1 MAKKRLTR
9 RQRQVRRNRII
20 LACAVIALLFIIIII
35 SVSVRGCSKSRKK
48 DKSPEAS
55 TTKAIESTQ
64 AKENSTQTASS
75 DTASSSDSASDNTSA
90 ASDNTQAAAT
100 DNAASTASNTT
111 AAASSDSSEYAPP
124 LVPSGNVVSKG
135 TTSKGFQI
143 QEINGATYI
152 DGVLIANK
160 TYALPQDFI
169 PTNPDQPVNSD
180 RSTTCLDKTLMSAWN
195 KMLKD
200 ATANGLN
207 IYISSGYRSYNYQV
221 NVYNRYVQSDG
232 AAKADTYSSR
242 PGNSEHQTGLCFDLN
257 TIEDSFQYTS
267 EGKWVNDNCY
277 KYGFCIRFPKGKD
290 SYTGYQ
296 YESWHL
302 RYVGVELATKLY
314 NNGDWLSLEEYFGI
328 TSEYSD

>member
-1 MAKKRLTR
+1 MTKRRLTR

-20 LACAVIALLFIIIII
+20 LACAAAALLIIIIVII
-35 SVSVRGCSKSRKK
+35 SVSMKGCSKSKK
-48 DKSPEAS
+48 TDKNGKS
-55 TTKAIESTQ
+55 TTATVEESTQ
-64 AKENSTQTASS
+64 TKENE
-75 DTASSSDSASDNTSA
+75 SSSEEP
-90 ASDNTQAAAT
+90 
-100 DNAASTASNTT
+100 ASTNADNSSVTT
-111 AAASSDSSEYAPP
+111 ANATSVSASSDSSEFVPP
-124 LVPSGNVVSKG
+124 VVPSGNTVSKG

-169 PTNPDQPVNSD
+169 PTNPDQPVNAD
-180 RSTTCLDKTLMSAWN
+180 RSSTCLDKTLMSAW
-195 KMLKD
+195 KIMLKD
-200 ATANGLN
+200 ATAKGLN

-221 NVYNRYVQSDG
+221 NVYNRYVKSDG
-232 AAKADTYSSR
+232 AAVADTYSSR

-257 TIEDSFQYTS
+257 TIEDSFQYTN

-290 SYTGYQ
+290 SATGYQ

-302 RYVGVELATKLY
+302 RYVGVDLATKLY

-328 TSEYSD
+328 TSQYPN

>member
-1 MAKKRLTR
+1 MTKRRLTR

-20 LACAVIALLFIIIII
+20 LACAAAALLIIIIVII
-35 SVSVRGCSKSRKK
+35 SVSMKGCSKSKK
-48 DKSPEAS
+48 TDKNGES
-55 TTKAIESTQ
+55 TTAKVEESTQ
-64 AKENSTQTASS
+64 TKENE
-75 DTASSSDSASDNTSA
+75 SSSEEP
-90 ASDNTQAAAT
+90 
-100 DNAASTASNTT
+100 ASTNADNSSVTT
-111 AAASSDSSEYAPP
+111 ANATSVSASSDSSEFVPP
-124 LVPSGNVVSKG
+124 VVPSGNTVSKG

-169 PTNPDQPVNSD
+169 PTNPDQPVNAD
-180 RSTTCLDKTLMSAWN
+180 RSSTCLDKTLMSAW
-195 KMLKD
+195 KIMLKD
-200 ATANGLN
+200 ATAKGLI

-257 TIEDSFQYTS
+257 TIEDSFQYTN
-267 EGKWVNDNCY
+267 EGKWINDNCY

-290 SYTGYQ
+290 SATGYQ

-302 RYVGVELATKLY
+302 RYVGVDLATKLY

-328 TSEYSD
+328 TSQYPN

>member
-1 MAKKRLTR
+1 MTKRRLTR

-20 LACAVIALLFIIIII
+20 LACAAAALLIIIIVII
-35 SVSVRGCSKSRKK
+35 SVSMKGCSKSKK
-48 DKSPEAS
+48 TDKNEV
-55 TTKAIESTQ
+55 TTTDKIEESTHS
-64 AKENSTQTASS
+64 KENE
-75 DTASSSDSASDNTSA
+75 SSSEEVSSTDTNTDTSSSIMSDATSV
-90 ASDNTQAAAT
+90 S
-100 DNAASTASNTT
+100 
-111 AAASSDSSEYAPP
+111 ASSDSSEFVPP
-124 LVPSGNVVSKG
+124 VVPSGNTVSKG

-169 PTNPDQPVNSD
+169 PTNPDQPVNAD
-180 RSTTCLDKTLMSAWN
+180 RSSTCLDKTLMSAW
-195 KMLKD
+195 KIMLKD
-200 ATANGLN
+200 ATAKGLN

-221 NVYNRYVQSDG
+221 NVYNRYVKSDG
-232 AAKADTYSSR
+232 AAVADTYSSR

-257 TIEDSFQYTS
+257 TIEDSFQYTN
-267 EGKWVNDNCY
+267 EGKWINDNCY

-290 SYTGYQ
+290 SATGYQ

-302 RYVGVELATKLY
+302 RYVGVDLATKLY

-328 TSEYSD
+328 TSEYPN

>member
-1 MAKKRLTR
+1 MTKRRLTR

-20 LACAVIALLFIIIII
+20 LACAAAALLIIIIVII
-35 SVSVRGCSKSRKK
+35 SVSMKGCSKSKK
-48 DKSPEAS
+48 TDKNAETP
-55 TTKAIESTQ
+55 TTKVEESSTAKVEESTQ
-64 AKENSTQTASS
+64 TKENE
-75 DTASSSDSASDNTSA
+75 SSSEEP
-90 ASDNTQAAAT
+90 
-100 DNAASTASNTT
+100 ASTNADNSSATT
-111 AAASSDSSEYAPP
+111 ANATSVSASSDSSEFAPP
-124 LVPSGNVVSKG
+124 VVPSGNTVSKG

-169 PTNPDQPVNSD
+169 PTNPDQPVNAD
-180 RSTTCLDKTLMSAWN
+180 RSSTCLDKTLMSAW
-195 KMLKD
+195 KIMLKD
-200 ATANGLN
+200 ATAKGLN

-232 AAKADTYSSR
+232 TAKADTYSSR

-257 TIEDSFQYTS
+257 TIEDSFQYTN
-267 EGKWVNDNCY
+267 EGKWINDNCY

-290 SYTGYQ
+290 SATGYQ

-302 RYVGVELATKLY
+302 RYVGVDLATKLY

-328 TSEYSD
+328 TSQYPN

>member
-1 MAKKRLTR
+1 MTKRRLTR

-20 LACAVIALLFIIIII
+20 LACTAAALLIIIIVII
-35 SVSVRGCSKSRKK
+35 SVSMKGCSKSKK
-48 DKSPEAS
+48 TDKNVES
-55 TTKAIESTQ
+55 TTAKVEESTQ
-64 AKENSTQTASS
+64 TKENESTSEEVSS
-75 DTASSSDSASDNTSA
+75 TDTNTDTSSIMSDATSVP
-90 ASDNTQAAAT
+90 
-100 DNAASTASNTT
+100 
-111 AAASSDSSEYAPP
+111 ASSDSSEFAPP
-124 LVPSGNVVSKG
+124 VVPSGNTVSKG

-169 PTNPDQPVNSD
+169 PTNPDQPVNAD
-180 RSTTCLDKTLMSAWN
+180 RSSTCLDKTLMSAWN
-195 KMLKD
+195 TMLKD
-200 ATANGLN
+200 ATAKGLN
-207 IYISSGYRSYNYQV
+207 IYIASGYRSYNYQV
-221 NVYNRYVQSDG
+221 NVYNRYVKSDG
-232 AAKADTYSSR
+232 AAVADTYSSR

-257 TIEDSFQYTS
+257 TIEDSFQYTN

-290 SYTGYQ
+290 SATGYQ

-302 RYVGVELATKLY
+302 RYVGVDLATKLY

-328 TSEYSD
+328 TSQYPN

>member
-1 MAKKRLTR
+1 MTKRRLTR

-20 LACAVIALLFIIIII
+20 LACAAAALLIIIIVII
-35 SVSVRGCSKSRKK
+35 SVSMKGCSKSKK
-48 DKSPEAS
+48 TDKNGES
-55 TTKAIESTQ
+55 TTAKVEESTQ
-64 AKENSTQTASS
+64 TKENE
-75 DTASSSDSASDNTSA
+75 SSSEEP
-90 ASDNTQAAAT
+90 
-100 DNAASTASNTT
+100 ASTNADNSSVTT
-111 AAASSDSSEYAPP
+111 ANATSVSASSDSSEFVPP
-124 LVPSGNVVSKG
+124 VVPSGNTVSKG

-169 PTNPDQPVNSD
+169 PTNPDQPVNAD
-180 RSTTCLDKTLMSAWN
+180 RSSTCLDKTLMSAW
-195 KMLKD
+195 KIMLKD
-200 ATANGLN
+200 ATAKGLN

-221 NVYNRYVQSDG
+221 NVYNRYVKSDG
-232 AAKADTYSSR
+232 AAVADTYSSR

-257 TIEDSFQYTS
+257 TIEDSFQYTN

-290 SYTGYQ
+290 SATGYQ

-302 RYVGVELATKLY
+302 RYVGVDLATKLY

-328 TSEYSD
+328 TSQYPN

>member
-1 MAKKRLTR
+1 MTKRRLTR

-20 LACAVIALLFIIIII
+20 LACAAAALLIIIIVII
-35 SVSVRGCSKSRKK
+35 SVSMKSCSKSKK
-48 DKSPEAS
+48 TDKNGES
-55 TTKAIESTQ
+55 TTSKVEESTQ
-64 AKENSTQTASS
+64 TKENESTSEEVSS
-75 DTASSSDSASDNTSA
+75 TDTNTDTSSSIMSDATSV
-90 ASDNTQAAAT
+90 S
-100 DNAASTASNTT
+100 
-111 AAASSDSSEYAPP
+111 ASSDSSEFAPP
-124 LVPSGNVVSKG
+124 VVPSGNTVSKG

-169 PTNPDQPVNSD
+169 PTNPDQPVNAD
-180 RSTTCLDKTLMSAWN
+180 RSSTCLDKTLMSAWN
-195 KMLKD
+195 TMLKD
-200 ATANGLN
+200 ATAKGLN
-207 IYISSGYRSYNYQV
+207 IYIASGYRSYNYQV
-221 NVYNRYVQSDG
+221 NVYNRYVKSDG
-232 AAKADTYSSR
+232 AAVADTYSSR

-257 TIEDSFQYTS
+257 TIEDSFQYTN

-290 SYTGYQ
+290 SATGYQ

-302 RYVGVELATKLY
+302 RYVGVDLATKLY

-328 TSEYSD
+328 TSQYPN

>member
-1 MAKKRLTR
+1 MTKRRLTR

-20 LACAVIALLFIIIII
+20 LACTAAALLIIIIVII
-35 SVSVRGCSKSRKK
+35 SVSMKGCSKSKK
-48 DKSPEAS
+48 TDKNGES
-55 TTKAIESTQ
+55 TTAKVEESTQ
-64 AKENSTQTASS
+64 TKENESTSEEVSS
-75 DTASSSDSASDNTSA
+75 TDTSSIMSDATSVP
-90 ASDNTQAAAT
+90 
-100 DNAASTASNTT
+100 
-111 AAASSDSSEYAPP
+111 ASSDSSEFAPP
-124 LVPSGNVVSKG
+124 VVPSGNTVSKG

-169 PTNPDQPVNSD
+169 PTNPDQPVNAD
-180 RSTTCLDKTLMSAWN
+180 RSSTCLDKTLMSAWN
-195 KMLKD
+195 TMLKD
-200 ATANGLN
+200 ATAKGLN
-207 IYISSGYRSYNYQV
+207 IYIASGYRSYNYQV
-221 NVYNRYVQSDG
+221 NVYYRYVKSDG
-232 AAKADTYSSR
+232 AAVADTYSSR

-257 TIEDSFQYTS
+257 TIEDSFQYTN

-290 SYTGYQ
+290 SATGYQ

-302 RYVGVELATKLY
+302 RYVGVDLATKLY

-328 TSEYSD
+328 TSQYPN

>member
-1 MAKKRLTR
+1 MTKRRLTR

-20 LACAVIALLFIIIII
+20 LACAAAALLIIIIVII
-35 SVSVRGCSKSRKK
+35 SVSMKGCSKSKK
-48 DKSPEAS
+48 TDKNGES
-55 TTKAIESTQ
+55 TTVKVEESTQ
-64 AKENSTQTASS
+64 TKENENTSEEVSST
-75 DTASSSDSASDNTSA
+75 DTSSSIMSDATSV
-90 ASDNTQAAAT
+90 S
-100 DNAASTASNTT
+100 
-111 AAASSDSSEYAPP
+111 ASSDSSEFAPP
-124 LVPSGNVVSKG
+124 VVPSGNTVSKG

-169 PTNPDQPVNSD
+169 PTNPDQPVNAD
-180 RSTTCLDKTLMSAWN
+180 RSSTCLDKTLMSAWN
-195 KMLKD
+195 TMLKD
-200 ATANGLN
+200 ATAKGLN
-207 IYISSGYRSYNYQV
+207 IYIASGYRSYNYQV
-221 NVYNRYVQSDG
+221 NVYNRYVKSDG
-232 AAKADTYSSR
+232 AAVADTYSSR

-257 TIEDSFQYTS
+257 TIEDSFQYTN

-290 SYTGYQ
+290 SATGYQ

-302 RYVGVELATKLY
+302 RYVGVDLATKLY

-328 TSEYSD
+328 TSEYPN

>member
-1 MAKKRLTR
+1 MTKRRLTR

-20 LACAVIALLFIIIII
+20 LACAAAALLIIIIVII
-35 SVSVRGCSKSRKK
+35 SVSMKGCSKSKK
-48 DKSPEAS
+48 TDKNVES
-55 TTKAIESTQ
+55 TTAKVEESTQ
-64 AKENSTQTASS
+64 TKENESTSEEVSS
-75 DTASSSDSASDNTSA
+75 TDTNTDTSSSIMSDATSVP
-90 ASDNTQAAAT
+90 
-100 DNAASTASNTT
+100 
-111 AAASSDSSEYAPP
+111 ASSDSSEFAPP
-124 LVPSGNVVSKG
+124 VVPSGNTVSKG

-169 PTNPDQPVNSD
+169 PTNPDQPVNAD
-180 RSTTCLDKTLMSAWN
+180 RSSTCLDKTLMSAWN
-195 KMLKD
+195 TMLKD
-200 ATANGLN
+200 ATAKGLN
-207 IYISSGYRSYNYQV
+207 IYIASGYRSYNYQV
-221 NVYNRYVQSDG
+221 NVYNRYVKSDG
-232 AAKADTYSSR
+232 AAVADTYSSR

-257 TIEDSFQYTS
+257 TIEDSFQYTN

-290 SYTGYQ
+290 SATGYQ

-302 RYVGVELATKLY
+302 RYVGVDLATKLY

-328 TSEYSD
+328 TSQYPN

>member
-1 MAKKRLTR
+1 MTKRRLTR

-20 LACAVIALLFIIIII
+20 LACAAAALLIIIIVII
-35 SVSVRGCSKSRKK
+35 SVSMKGCSKSKK
-48 DKSPEAS
+48 TDKNGES
-55 TTKAIESTQ
+55 TTAKVEESTQ
-64 AKENSTQTASS
+64 TKENE
-75 DTASSSDSASDNTSA
+75 SSSEEP
-90 ASDNTQAAAT
+90 
-100 DNAASTASNTT
+100 ASTNADNSSATT
-111 AAASSDSSEYAPP
+111 ANATSVPASSDSSEFAPP
-124 LVPSGNVVSKG
+124 VVPSGNTVSKG

-169 PTNPDQPVNSD
+169 PTNPDQPVNAD
-180 RSTTCLDKTLMSAWN
+180 RSSTCLDKTLMSAWN
-195 KMLKD
+195 TMLKD
-200 ATANGLN
+200 ATAKGLN
-207 IYISSGYRSYNYQV
+207 IYIASGYRSYNYQV
-221 NVYNRYVQSDG
+221 NVYNRYVKSDG
-232 AAKADTYSSR
+232 AAVADTYSSR

-257 TIEDSFQYTS
+257 TIEDSFQYTN

-290 SYTGYQ
+290 SATGYQ

-302 RYVGVELATKLY
+302 RYVGVDLATKLY

-328 TSEYSD
+328 TSEYPN

>member
-1 MAKKRLTR
+1 MTKRRLTR

-20 LACAVIALLFIIIII
+20 LACAAAALLIIIIVII
-35 SVSVRGCSKSRKK
+35 SVSMKGCSKSKK
-48 DKSPEAS
+48 TDKNGES
-55 TTKAIESTQ
+55 TTAKVEESTQ
-64 AKENSTQTASS
+64 TKENE
-75 DTASSSDSASDNTSA
+75 SSSEEP
-90 ASDNTQAAAT
+90 
-100 DNAASTASNTT
+100 ASTNADNSSVTT
-111 AAASSDSSEYAPP
+111 ANATSVSASSDSSEFVPP
-124 LVPSGNVVSKG
+124 VVPSGNTVSKG

-169 PTNPDQPVNSD
+169 PTNPDQPVNAD
-180 RSTTCLDKTLMSAWN
+180 RSSTCLDKTLMSAW
-195 KMLKD
+195 KIMLKD
-200 ATANGLN
+200 ATAKGLN

-221 NVYNRYVQSDG
+221 NVYNRYVKSDG
-232 AAKADTYSSR
+232 AAVADTYSSR

-257 TIEDSFQYTS
+257 TIEDSFQYTN

-290 SYTGYQ
+290 SATGYQ

-302 RYVGVELATKLY
+302 RYVGVDLATKLY

-328 TSEYSD
+328 TSEYPNED

>member
-1 MAKKRLTR
+1 MTKRRLTR

-20 LACAVIALLFIIIII
+20 LACAAAALLIIIIVII
-35 SVSVRGCSKSRKK
+35 SVSMKGCSKSKK
-48 DKSPEAS
+48 TDKNGES
-55 TTKAIESTQ
+55 TTAKVEESTQ
-64 AKENSTQTASS
+64 TKENE
-75 DTASSSDSASDNTSA
+75 SSSEEP
-90 ASDNTQAAAT
+90 
-100 DNAASTASNTT
+100 ASTNADNSSVTT
-111 AAASSDSSEYAPP
+111 ANATSVSASSDSSEFAPP
-124 LVPSGNVVSKG
+124 VVPSGNVVSNG
-135 TTSKGFQI
+135 TTSKGFKI

-169 PTNPDQPVNSD
+169 PTNPDQPVNAD
-180 RSTTCLDKTLMSAWN
+180 RSSTCLDKTLMSAW
-195 KMLKD
+195 KIMLKD
-200 ATANGLN
+200 ATAKGLN

-221 NVYNRYVQSDG
+221 NVYNRYVKSDG
-232 AAKADTYSSR
+232 AAVADTYSSR

-257 TIEDSFQYTS
+257 TIEDSFQYTN

-290 SYTGYQ
+290 SATGYQ

-302 RYVGVELATKLY
+302 RYVGVDLATKLY

-328 TSEYSD
+328 TSEYPN

>member
-1 MAKKRLTR
+1 MTKRRLTR

-20 LACAVIALLFIIIII
+20 LACAAAALLIIIIVII
-35 SVSVRGCSKSRKK
+35 SVSMKGCSKSKK
-48 DKSPEAS
+48 TDKNGKS
-55 TTKAIESTQ
+55 TTATVEESTQ
-64 AKENSTQTASS
+64 TKENE
-75 DTASSSDSASDNTSA
+75 SSSEEP
-90 ASDNTQAAAT
+90 
-100 DNAASTASNTT
+100 ASTNADNSSVTT
-111 AAASSDSSEYAPP
+111 ANATSVSASSDSSEFVPP
-124 LVPSGNVVSKG
+124 VVPSGNTVSKG

-169 PTNPDQPVNSD
+169 PTNPDQPVNAD
-180 RSTTCLDKTLMSAWN
+180 RSSTCLDKTLMSAW
-195 KMLKD
+195 KIMLKD
-200 ATANGLN
+200 ATAKGLN

-221 NVYNRYVQSDG
+221 NVYNRYVKSDG
-232 AAKADTYSSR
+232 AAVADTYSSR

-257 TIEDSFQYTS
+257 TIEDSFQYTN

-290 SYTGYQ
+290 SATGYQ

-302 RYVGVELATKLY
+302 RYVGVGLATKLY

-328 TSEYSD
+328 TSQYPN

>member
-1 MAKKRLTR
+1 MAKRRLTR

-20 LACAVIALLFIIIII
+20 LACAAAALLIIIIVII
-35 SVSVRGCSKSRKK
+35 SVSMKGCSKSKNT
-48 DKSPEAS
+48 DKNEE
-55 TTKAIESTQ
+55 TTTAKIEESTQ
-64 AKENSTQTASS
+64 SKENENSS
-75 DTASSSDSASDNTSA
+75 EE
-90 ASDNTQAAAT
+90 
-100 DNAASTASNTT
+100 AASTNADNSAATT
-111 AAASSDSSEYAPP
+111 ANATSSGSSDSSEFAPP
-124 LVPSGNVVSKG
+124 VVPSGNTVSKG

-160 TYALPQDFI
+160 TYALPKDFI

-180 RSTTCLDKTLMSAWN
+180 RSTTCLDKTLMNAWN
-195 KMLKD
+195 TMLKD
-200 ATANGLN
+200 ATAKGLN

-257 TIEDSFQYTS
+257 TIEDSFQYTN
-267 EGKWVNDNCY
+267 EGKWINDNCY

-290 SYTGYQ
+290 SATGYQ

-302 RYVGVELATKLY
+302 RYVGVDLATKLY

-328 TSEYSD
+328 TSEYPN

>member
-1 MAKKRLTR
+1 MTKRRLTR

-20 LACAVIALLFIIIII
+20 LACAAAALLIIIIVII
-35 SVSVRGCSKSRKK
+35 SVSMKGCSKSKK
-48 DKSPEAS
+48 TDKNGES
-55 TTKAIESTQ
+55 TTAKVEESTQ
-64 AKENSTQTASS
+64 TKENE
-75 DTASSSDSASDNTSA
+75 SSSEEP
-90 ASDNTQAAAT
+90 
-100 DNAASTASNTT
+100 ASTNADNSSATT
-111 AAASSDSSEYAPP
+111 ANATSVSASSDSSEFVPP
-124 LVPSGNVVSKG
+124 VVPSGNTVSKG

-169 PTNPDQPVNSD
+169 PTNPDQPVNAD
-180 RSTTCLDKTLMSAWN
+180 RSSTCLDKTLMNAW
-195 KMLKD
+195 KIMLKD
-200 ATANGLN
+200 ATAKGLN

-221 NVYNRYVQSDG
+221 NVYNRYVKSDG
-232 AAKADTYSSR
+232 AAVADTYSSR

-257 TIEDSFQYTS
+257 TIEDSFQYTN

-290 SYTGYQ
+290 SATGYQ

-302 RYVGVELATKLY
+302 RYVGVDLATKLY

-328 TSEYSD
+328 TSEYPN